1 MVRRWYGFYLFS
13 SNATDMPEQR
23 LAAAEESGDKEL
35 ATVCFKIGAKRG
47 EVRDVT

>member
-23 LAAAEESGDKEL
+23 LAEESGDKE